1 MINDLKSR
9 IRSLLTNLDS
19 PREWS
24 YTSGLVLEDDGSP
37 HIQVDN
43 KPLSETI
50 PKEDLAEELKTALRQ
65 LELVTFQNEHQA
77 HIYRTAI
84 TEIKMSMRQ
93 LVLNTAPLNQN
104 PELKGTLKKSRL
116 STDTLFGP
124 IPESMHHE
132 ILLSG
137 DLRKLQIKPSVIYP
151 APSAPVSRSKPRGTS
166 QPIRRGFSG
175 RGRGGRRAVSL
186 PQDDCSNSIVSTV
199 LAHQKT
205 PTEVGEDRKSKAT
218 QESCP

>member
-1 MINDLKSR
+1 MINDLKYR

-19 PREWS
+19 PIEWS

-77 HIYRTAI
+77 
-84 TEIKMSMRQ
+84 
-93 LVLNTAPLNQN
+93 LVLSTAPPSQN
-104 PELKGTLKKSRL
+104 PELKGALKKSRI
-116 STDTLFGP
+116 STGTLFGP
-124 IPESMHHE
+124 IPENMHQ

-137 DLRKLQIKPSVIYP
+137 NLRKC
-151 APSAPVSRSKPRGTS
+151 R
-166 QPIRRGFSG
+166 
-175 RGRGGRRAVSL
+175 
-186 PQDDCSNSIVSTV
+186 
-199 LAHQKT
+199 
-205 PTEVGEDRKSKAT
+205 
-218 QESCP
+218 